1 MLKGHGHCVEDF
13 GEGGP
18 YSYIHQHLD
27 TGVNEWFPPLV
38 CRCWSALDTLIE
50 INIYIEISWT
60 TLFLE
65 HLYIEHLFISEISL
79 SNISLS
85 RTSFYCKHLYISNI
99 STSRTFLHLEHFYIS
114 KISASRTCKNQIK
127 NTWEEFHLKIKNLFF
142 TDFDFMFTV

>member
-50 INIYIEISWT
+50 INIYIEISRT
-60 TLFLE
+60 TLYLE
-65 HLYIEHLFISEISL
+65 QLYISNNSISRITLFIDISL
-79 SNISLS
+79 SNISDIFS
-85 RTSFYCKHLYISNI
+85 SQTSLY
-99 STSRTFLHLEHFYIS
+99 LEHFYIS
-114 KISASRTCKNQIK
+114 KISPSRTCKNQIK
-127 NTWEEFHLKIKNLFF
+127 NTWEELAGIVKSFENKKSLFYRLLLHVYFLK
-142 TDFDFMFTV
+142 